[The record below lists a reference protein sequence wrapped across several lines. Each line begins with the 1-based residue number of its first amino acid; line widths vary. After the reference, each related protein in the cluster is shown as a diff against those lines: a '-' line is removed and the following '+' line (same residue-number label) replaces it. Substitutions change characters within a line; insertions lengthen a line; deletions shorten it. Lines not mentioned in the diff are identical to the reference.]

1 MPYLPDN
8 VVSCC
13 VSHLLDGEDKKA
25 ALVSLMSACGV
36 CQQWRD
42 VARRLEP
49 GVLRFDSLKSCG
61 RKELG
66 RALTEAERR
75 FRGSSALA
83 KEAMFQSAAQLLH
96 GYTHLVLCGEGVT
109 DFTLVEAARA
119 NGSKLLSVEV
129 KVRLPPAEVLKSVGD
144 ALVYCVIPW
153 LTLPTPCRTPP
164 PLPMRDLPPWRSS
177 RRT

>member
-96 GYTHLVLCGEGVT
+96 GYTHLVLCGEGRHR
-109 DFTLVEAARA
+109 FHPRRSCARQRLQAALR
-119 NGSKLLSVEV
+119 
-129 KVRLPPAEVLKSVGD
+129 
-144 ALVYCVIPW
+144 
-153 LTLPTPCRTPP
+153 
-164 PLPMRDLPPWRSS
+164 RSQGAA
-177 RRT
+177 TAG

>member
-129 KVRLPPAEVLKSVGD
+129 KVRLPPAEVLKS
-144 ALVYCVIPW
+144 LEMPW
-153 LTLPTPCRTPP
+153 
-164 PLPMRDLPPWRSS
+164 SIA
-177 RRT
+177 